1 MVKSE
6 KRNAEEKEEKT
17 LSNALLKLEDLQV
30 TFTTYSGE
38 VTAVDNV
45 SLQLNKGEVLGI
57 VGESGSGKSVTSE
70 SILQLL
76 DEDLTS
82 YDGKILFEG
91 KNLLEMSSKQIQKL
105 RGNEISMIFQ
115 DPMSSLNPVMP
126 IGKQIVE
133 VIRLH
138 QKVSKK
144 EAQKKVVELLR
155 LTGIPSP
162 EQRAKEYPHEISG
175 GMRQRIMIAMALAC
189 EPKLLIADEPTTAL
203 DVTIQA
209 QILDLMMDLKEKLN
223 MGVLFITHDLGV
235 VANICTKVVVMYLGQ
250 VMEETDVKTLFSK
263 PLHPYT
269 MGLIKSVPHLDGDRT
284 QELSSIPG
292 TVPPLS
298 NVPDGCRFAPRCPFA
313 TEKCHKE
320 VPVLEHADDTHRVR
334 CWHYEKI
341 QEGEVAYV

>member
-1 MVKSE
+1 
-6 KRNAEEKEEKT
+6 
-17 LSNALLKLEDLQV
+17 
-30 TFTTYSGE
+30 
-38 VTAVDNV
+38 
-45 SLQLNKGEVLGI
+45 
-57 VGESGSGKSVTSE
+57 
-70 SILQLL
+70 
-76 DEDLTS
+76 
-82 YDGKILFEG
+82 
-91 KNLLEMSSKQIQKL
+91 
-105 RGNEISMIFQ
+105 MIFQ

-126 IGKQIVE
+126 IGKQIAE

-155 LTGIPSP
+155 LTGISSP

-209 QILDLMMDLKEKLN
+209 QILDLMMNLKDKLN

-235 VANICTKVVVMYLGQ
+235 VANICTKVAVMYLGQ

>member
-1 MVKSE
+1 M
-6 KRNAEEKEEKT
+6 
-17 LSNALLKLEDLQV
+17 SNALLKLEDLQV

-91 KNLLEMSSKQIQKL
+91 KNLLDMSSKQIQKL

-126 IGKQIVE
+126 IGKQIAE

-209 QILDLMMDLKEKLN
+209 QILDLMMDLKDKLN

-235 VANICTKVVVMYLGQ
+235 VANICTKVAVMYLGQ

-284 QELSSIPG
+284 
-292 TVPPLS
+292 
-298 NVPDGCRFAPRCPFA
+298 
-313 TEKCHKE
+313 
-320 VPVLEHADDTHRVR
+320 
-334 CWHYEKI
+334 
-341 QEGEVAYV
+341 